1 MSHLRILYDI
11 IISNITDFKPELI
24 YFSVGCALG
33 HYPNIDPNQNQQ
45 YPKPIIDKFNN
56 KKKVII
62 LMDATL
68 ETPLKLQEYESLT
81 LIEDENKFRTFL
93 GDNLLVFA
101 INSYYNFEE
110 TPECVSQFPD
120 DYAFLI
126 SLVTHTIQNKIKL
139 IVQNFA
145 GHYIEDPYINLFD
158 LFPHDAL
165 FQNVIFDVTNSMTV
179 CFCNFT
185 EFPVY
190 YDDKD
195 NFVQTNFNKLSKLKT
210 INTRYFIRMYKD
222 MIDKINHIFTRKLRV
237 LRGEV
242 ESNRYDTDALTRYIK
257 KLKLI
262 YPEVASLELTEENIQ
277 KIIIILLQ
285 DIFDALEIP
294 SDPITDLS
302 RNGFKQNEVINSLM
316 PLKNL
321 F

>member
-1 MSHLRILYDI
+1 MSNLYDI
-11 IISNITDFKPELI
+11 IISNINDFNPELI
-24 YFSVGCALG
+24 YFSVGCSSG
-33 HYPNIDPNQNQQ
+33 HYTNINPNQNQQ
-45 YPKPIIDKFNN
+45 YPKPIMDKFNK

-62 LMDATL
+62 LMDASL
-68 ETPLKLQEYESLT
+68 ETPLKIQESESLT
-81 LIEDENKFRTFL
+81 IIEDENKFRMLL
-93 GDNLLVFA
+93 GDDLLVFA
-101 INSYYNFEE
+101 INSYYYFEE

-120 DYAFLI
+120 DYSFLI
-126 SLVTHTIQNKIKL
+126 SLVTHALQNKKKL
-139 IVQNFA
+139 IVQNFS

-165 FQNVIFDVTNSMTV
+165 FQNVIFDVSNSLAV
-179 CFCNFT
+179 CFCDFT
-185 EFPVY
+185 DFPLY

-195 NFVQTNFNKLSKLKT
+195 NFVQTNFNKLTVLKT

-242 ESNRYDTDALTRYIK
+242 EPNMYDTNALKRYIK
-257 KLKLI
+257 KLNLI
-262 YPEVASLELTEENIQ
+262 YPEISSLELTEANIQ

-294 SDPITDLS
+294 SDIIGDLS

-316 PLKNL
+316 PLKQL